1 MAKTTK
7 DVFGGGYT
15 THGDDGKTYKTTKD
29 VIGDG
34 YTTHGS
40 DGSTYKTTK
49 NVLNE
54 DYTTHK
60 VSGPTKGSVSF
71 DGVGGEIGGGIALAA
86 IAVIMLQL
94 CLNILS
100 KETYIYL
107 AVFFLAPKLSGLCE
121 RLRFSRIWSAGALF
135 CFAAFGMINSFFAD
149 VSVVAGTKR
158 GGEGLLVLI
167 ILFMILLVGI
177 FIDIFSLGEGGF
189 GFPAF
194 FVVLVSI
201 AWCYFN
207 GFASIPYTYEMQHYS
222 IIALLIMASIDQ
234 IVAWTK

>member
-1 MAKTTK
+1 MAKITK

-49 NVLNE
+49 NILNE
-54 DYTTHK
+54 GYTTHK
-60 VSGPTKGSVSF
+60 VSGPAERASF
-71 DGVGGEIGGGIALAA
+71 EGVGGEIGGGIILAA
-86 IAVIMLQL
+86 IAIIMLQL

-100 KETYIYL
+100 KETYMYI

-121 RLRFSRIWSAGALF
+121 RLRISRIWSSGALF
-135 CFAAFGMINSFFAD
+135 CFAAFKMIASFSDD

-167 ILFMILLVGI
+167 ILCMILLVGI
-177 FIDIFSLGEGGF
+177 FFDIFALGEGGL

-194 FVVLVSI
+194 FMVFVSI
-201 AWCYFN
+201 AWSYFN
-207 GFASIPYTYEMQHYS
+207 VFTSIPYTYEVQHYA
-222 IIALLIMASIDQ
+222 IIALLILASIDQ
-234 IVAWTK
+234 IAVFTKR